1 MPEFLFDTA
10 TLSKRDSNTGTG
22 VFQEILR
29 NFYKNTY
36 SEEHLQ
42 KILQTVSLFEQY
54 HF

>member
-42 KILQTVSLFEQY
+42 LQTVPLFEQY